1 MSNGEPST
9 ANDDN
14 RIKVLV
20 TGWRKAGKS
29 ACIKTVFQHL
39 PVKDVPYIGI
49 TQKIEKVDYDT
60 IVPLQIWDTP
70 ANFDLDQLDVPL
82 SSFSTLVY
90 VIDMQQDDSYH
101 EAVRQAITMI
111 LRGYLANPQMK
122 FSVFIHKAEA
132 LSEDYRGENYSEI
145 QRSMTEELEDYHYT
159 SLQQYAP
166 NIDLADPSVCNNIF
180 NHMTAE
186 IKFDMTSVHDVS
198 LRDGWSKVIQ
208 GVMEMLPAVEAL
220 LLNFTETSGMDN
232 SYLFDIDSGVVL
244 ATDNR
249 HRNDATME
257 QVTEYLT
264 KFLQFRDI
272 YKKLRTLNAPPGN
285 GASDDGAS
293 GTPRRDWWEEED
305 PEVPWMTQATRLMPK
320 STIALWQFTPHLALV
335 VLLHTDTWQAR
346 RGMIEYNLTFL
357 RQGVRRILMEV

>member
-1 MSNGEPST
+1 
-9 ANDDN
+9 
-14 RIKVLV
+14 
-20 TGWRKAGKS
+20 
-29 ACIKTVFQHL
+29 
-39 PVKDVPYIGI
+39 
-49 TQKIEKVDYDT
+49 
-60 IVPLQIWDTP
+60 
-70 ANFDLDQLDVPL
+70 
-82 SSFSTLVY
+82 
-90 VIDMQQDDSYH
+90 
-101 EAVRQAITMI
+101 MI

-145 QRSMTEELEDYHYT
+145 QRSMTEELEDYHYS

-166 NIDLADPSVCNNIF
+166 NLDLSDPSVCNNIF
-180 NHMTAE
+180 NHMIAE

-272 YKKLRTLNAPPGN
+272 YKKLRMPNAPSEDE
-285 GASDDGAS
+285 ATDDGAS
-293 GTPRRDWWEEED
+293 SKAGRDWWDDED
-305 PEVPWMTQATRLMPK
+305 PEAPWMTQATRLMPK
-320 STIALWQFTPHLALV
+320 STIALWQFTP
-335 VLLHTDTWQAR
+335 
-346 RGMIEYNLTFL
+346 
-357 RQGVRRILMEV
+357 